1 MYCITYVMGP
11 VNIIAIYATLQ
22 SHSLY
27 LGVNHCLIVKLCRHI
42 MTRWLN
48 GEKNNIDS
56 KMECIKSNSV
66 LNLCSVLKCSSL
78 DQWTGWA
85 FEVIHPLFHMY
96 ITIYCSH
103 IWFRKKKH
111 EWSSTSFRS
120 LFWASLAFQFYS
132 NRRMERILWFLRESS
147 NKIL

>member
-48 GEKNNIDS
+48 GEKTISTVKWNA
-56 KMECIKSNSV
+56 
-66 LNLCSVLKCSSL
+66 LNQTL
-78 DQWTGWA
+78 
-85 FEVIHPLFHMY
+85 Y
-96 ITIYCSH
+96 
-103 IWFRKKKH
+103 
-111 EWSSTSFRS
+111 
-120 LFWASLAFQFYS
+120 
-132 NRRMERILWFLRESS
+132 
-147 NKIL
+147 